1 MSAQPQRHPFSVADY
16 VRMTEAGI
24 LAEDDRVELIE
35 GDVVHMP
42 PVGSQ
47 HAAPVKRLNLFLGR
61 RVGDRALL
69 SVQDPIRLDDFSEP
83 EPDIALL
90 RPRDDFYAAAHPG
103 ANDVLLLI
111 EVSDTSARFDRSVKL
126 PLYASHGIREVWI
139 VDVAGR
145 AVEVCRDPRGRGYR
159 DRSLLAGGEISPLAF
174 PDLVLRV
181 DAILG

>member
-1 MSAQPQRHPFSVADY
+1 MSAQPQRHPFSVDEYA
-16 VRMTEAGI
+16 RMAEAGI
-24 LAEDDRVELIE
+24 LAEGDRVELIE
-35 GDVVHMP
+35 GDIVHMP

-47 HAAPVKRLNLFLGR
+47 HAAPVKRLNHFLGR
-61 RVGDRALL
+61 QVGNRALL

-103 ANDVLLLI
+103 PDDVLLLV
-111 EVSDTSARFDRSVKL
+111 EVSDSSASFDRGVKL

-139 VDVAGR
+139 VDVGSR
-145 AVEVCRDPRGRGYR
+145 AIEVCRNPRGREYR
-159 DRSLLAGGEISPLAF
+159 DRSLLRDGEISPLAF

-181 DAILG
+181 DAILS